1 MQPLGGGRVALR
13 LPRSAP
19 LPAPV
24 AAPADGPRE
33 PQQIAASAPPGDP
46 RTKGGWPRAWLSC
59 RDGRTERR
67 PPWQPGALGF
77 GLAGPVASRRRSPG
91 RSALTLA
98 LGLAIPLA
106 QFPAAAL
113 GPQTPLP
120 QKQPSEP
127 PCRRQGQ
134 RHFDVILYGDEPAG
148 VMTALELSRQLPRL
162 AGLSRPRIALLT
174 PSDLRAGLGGTIARS
189 GLAYLDRNQ
198 VPRDMWGALPPFAPS
213 SDLYRRFLRLT
224 GVHQIAV
231 DPRKASRAFQR
242 ALGRARVTLL
252 AGVEPTGTELE
263 PAPAPP
269 WATPPPAGQRLCVIE
284 TAGHG
289 RLGADLF
296 IDASL
301 GADLAHR
308 ASVPFLR
315 GLGPRGLSR
324 ESISLG
330 WIFEVE
336 GLTITQMRNLEEQ
349 LTRRLLDRRD
359 REAQHWLVGW
369 PAYRNSRQRLLA
381 DLVDQRG
388 NPLLFYS
395 ATSDSADQQSPALS
409 IAVHGEQG
417 LAPGLRH
424 APARMDAANVA
435 ILPDRLSFNALLF
448 RNSADQN
455 REVIARHGR
464 PLGWMVPAAQDVE
477 SFFLR
482 HGARRVHWMPELYIR
497 SADQIAHPRMALSAG
512 LMARGGVARQEA
524 LGTFSYH
531 LDFRGGISAY
541 VPPAKPT
548 FNFGYRHTLPRE
560 VSNLAVL
567 GPASGF
573 GGLGEG
579 AGRIIELNISV
590 GQGLAIASALALGRH
605 IPLAAVDPR
614 EVARLMP
621 AGFTPYGRPSGSTAF
636 SLFLGRLL
644 YRLETWFPR
653 WPWEPEWHRPLAS

>member
-1 MQPLGGGRVALR
+1 MP
-13 LPRSAP
+13 
-19 LPAPV
+19 
-24 AAPADGPRE
+24 
-33 PQQIAASAPPGDP
+33 
-46 RTKGGWPRAWLSC
+46 
-59 RDGRTERR
+59 
-67 PPWQPGALGF
+67 
-77 GLAGPVASRRRSPG
+77 RRRAHW
-91 RSALTLA
+91 RRAAERLA
-98 LGLAIPLA
+98 ALAIALAVPLA
-106 QFPAAAL
+106 QIPAAAYRPASRL
-113 GPQTPLP
+113 PLSP
-120 QKQPSEP
+120 TDPS
-127 PCRRQGQ
+127 CRRQGE
-134 RHFDVILYGDEPAG
+134 RHFDVIVYGDEPAG

-162 AGLSRPRIALLT
+162 AGRPKPRIALLT
-174 PSDLRAGLGGTIARS
+174 HSDLRAGLGCTIARS

-198 VPRDMWGALPPFAPS
+198 VPRDMWGVLPPFAPS

-224 GVHQIAV
+224 GVQQIAV
-231 DPRKASRAFQR
+231 DPRQASRAFRR
-242 ALGRARVTLL
+242 ALARARITLL

-263 PAPAPP
+263 RAA
-269 WATPPPAGQRLCVIE
+269 AADGGTPQGEGSERLCVIE

-336 GLTITQMRNLEEQ
+336 GLSITQLRNLEEQ

-369 PAYRNSRQRLLA
+369 PAYRNNRQRLLA

-388 NPLLFYS
+388 NPLLLYS

-417 LAPGLRH
+417 LAPGLRR

-448 RNSADQN
+448 RNSAAQN

-464 PLGWMVPAAQDVE
+464 PLGWMVPAAADVE

-512 LMARGGVARQEA
+512 LMARGGVPRPEA

-573 GGLGEG
+573 GGLGQG

-590 GQGLAIASALALGRH
+590 GQGLAIASALALARRL
-605 IPLAAVDPR
+605 PLAAVDPR

-621 AGFTPYGRPSGSTAF
+621 AGFAPYGRPSGSTA
-636 SLFLGRLL
+636 LRLLLGRLL
-644 YRLETWFPR
+644 YQLESWFPR
-653 WPWEPEWHRPLAS
+653 